1 MVLVQNHHESWR
13 QLWHLNIC
21 FHSLTRFFYGS
32 GEKAE
37 TSEWPAMVEVKRR
50 VRLSGFG
57 KFIQE
62 LPKSR
67 TRALMVYKA
76 FFCYHCTSITLNNL
90 LLHTTLEVTLLL
102 LLYIIFNHLTLS
114 HLKTLLSS
122 LHGNQKAK
130 RLQLNTSHVCV
141 TGMGTRFMYAEH
153 QLYRFGSNF
162 VLNPTKEKGCQFSFI
177 MSLYMSFC
185 VCGGHIE

>member
-1 MVLVQNHHESWR
+1 MGWLL
-13 QLWHLNIC
+13 QLSMSSVVPVAGI
-21 FHSLTRFFYGS
+21 FKS

-76 FFCYHCTSITLNNL
+76 FFCYHCTSITLSNL
-90 LLHTTLEVTLLL
+90 LLHTTVEITLLL
-102 LLYIIFNHLTLS
+102 LLYIIFNRLTLS

-141 TGMGTRFMYAEH
+141 TRMGIRFMQSINYIDLG
-153 QLYRFGSNF
+153 QILY
-162 VLNPTKEKGCQFSFI
+162 
-177 MSLYMSFC
+177 
-185 VCGGHIE
+185 